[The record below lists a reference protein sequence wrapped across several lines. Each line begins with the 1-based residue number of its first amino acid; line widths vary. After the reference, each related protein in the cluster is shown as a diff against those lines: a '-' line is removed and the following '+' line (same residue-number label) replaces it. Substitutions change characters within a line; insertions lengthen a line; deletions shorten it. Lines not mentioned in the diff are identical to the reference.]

1 MFLGEDWASVYLGVE
16 WASVYLGAEWD
27 SVYLGEERA
36 SYSGNQH
43 KLPKIYL
50 LYIRNKC

>member
-1 MFLGEDWASVYLGVE
+1 MEVWTSMYLGEED

-36 SYSGNQH
+36 S
-43 KLPKIYL
+43 
-50 LYIRNKC
+50 